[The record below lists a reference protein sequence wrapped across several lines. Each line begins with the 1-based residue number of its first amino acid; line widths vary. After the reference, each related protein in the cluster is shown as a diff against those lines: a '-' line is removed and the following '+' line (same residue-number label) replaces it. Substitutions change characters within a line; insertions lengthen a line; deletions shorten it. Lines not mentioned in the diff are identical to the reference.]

1 MEKKEQHINHS
12 DSTLAD
18 KIYRLRGEN
27 VMLDRDLAD
36 LYDVNA
42 RRLREQVR
50 RNVEK
55 FPEHFMF
62 QLTSAEVDTMVS
74 QNAIPSRQHLGGA
87 LPFAFTEHGILM
99 LSNVLKSELATKM
112 SIKLIEIFVHL
123 RRNLNAQNEL
133 KLEIERIKNHII
145 HQSRKQENQDKNI
158 ELLFDY
164 VDRVQ
169 EKLEPPA
176 PKERQRIGYQISSG
190 SKEEGI

>member
-1 MEKKEQHINHS
+1 MEKKEQHINRS
-12 DSTLAD
+12 DSMLAD
-18 KIYRLRGEN
+18 KIYRLRDEN

-36 LYDVNA
+36 LYDVSA

-62 QLTSAEVDTMVS
+62 QLTSQEVDTMVS

-87 LPFAFTEHGILM
+87 LPYVFTEHGVLM

-133 KLEIERIKNHII
+133 KLEIERIKNYII

-158 ELLFDY
+158 ELLFEY
-164 VDRVQ
+164 VDRLQ

-176 PKERQRIGYQISSG
+176 PKERQRIGYQIG
-190 SKEEGI
+190 GNKDEGL